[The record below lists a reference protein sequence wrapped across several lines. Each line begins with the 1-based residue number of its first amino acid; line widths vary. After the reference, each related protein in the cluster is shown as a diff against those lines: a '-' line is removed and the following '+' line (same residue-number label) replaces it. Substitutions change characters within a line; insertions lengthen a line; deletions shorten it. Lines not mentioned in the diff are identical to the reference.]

1 MRGASGQRIIVLYGV
16 FLVLFYEFVIAYP
29 DTQGGCYVAVV
40 QCCAPAGPCW
50 ADALAPQRRRDSRVL
65 VPRRTQGQHL
75 SVGQHNNNNDN
86 HINNETN
93 DDDTRQTLVR
103 TNIAAKR
110 KRSGTVRGGG
120 FAQNIRPPGDPVS
133 DTAFFLHFV
142 AVGSICFRMGC
153 LIFLSASLLTT
164 LVWRF
169 RAGAAGWGRGGGGLE
184 GAFKKRTSSYLDL
197 GPCLEKESCPES
209 LTG

>member
-1 MRGASGQRIIVLYGV
+1 M
-16 FLVLFYEFVIAYP
+16 FFYEFVIAYP

-103 TNIAAKR
+103 ANIAAKR
-110 KRSGTVRGGG
+110 KRSG
-120 FAQNIRPPGDPVS
+120 FAQNIRPPGDRVS
-133 DTAFFLHFV
+133 GTFFCVWAL
-142 AVGSICFRMGC
+142 AVGNVWSRFEFV
-153 LIFLSASLLTT
+153 LLLSASRLLRP
-164 LVWRF
+164 L
-169 RAGAAGWGRGGGGLE
+169 RGV
-184 GAFKKRTSSYLDL
+184 
-197 GPCLEKESCPES
+197 
-209 LTG
+209 